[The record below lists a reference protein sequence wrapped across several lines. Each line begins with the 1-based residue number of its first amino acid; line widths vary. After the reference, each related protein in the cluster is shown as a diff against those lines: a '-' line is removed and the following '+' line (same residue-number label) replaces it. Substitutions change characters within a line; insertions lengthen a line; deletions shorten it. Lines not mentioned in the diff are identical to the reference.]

1 MTLLKKITLFLATFL
16 VSVQLNA
23 GGLDLK
29 KLGDMLKEKAQ
40 QASQNNNQQNQ
51 ASPST
56 QTQTNTNSTTTSTT
70 SSTGQSSANN
80 NYQSANDSSRES
92 VKKQKE
98 IIQARKAGTPVE
110 VKTVADGQER
120 ITKDEVLVDALTK
133 AVAMVHPD
141 FNLNVTTQY
150 YKTKSEFQNNITK
163 PEYGVIKSFEKTDK
177 ENIYAVMGQA
187 DPSKNTWSVTAKALI
202 NTKLTAENIKKISD
216 DQRVIYTIGFGAN
229 AEEAKQK
236 AALAAVQY
244 YHQVEIEPNS
254 IFAKSILKSNYGVVQ
269 KFDVLSET
277 ADQYTKLIFVKAK
290 ITLNDVGT
298 LDKNKF
304 NSIKNDI
311 EISKVKKAPN
321 PIITAFMENI
331 KEVNAAQAILEKALN
346 IKGNAELVK
355 KDAIREKMGV
365 RFADNG
371 FQRGISM
378 TQDRY
383 DAIEERLKDNPKLDE
398 QQRKEYERGSKALI
412 APALNTVKIFLSAFG
427 SGNPFQ
433 GLEAFIV
440 APRYLA
446 MNSEAIN
453 TLATYNSNNG
463 IDNTAMNDAKN
474 SLGD

>member
-1 MTLLKKITLFLATFL
+1 MTLLKKITLCLAIFL
-16 VSVQLNA
+16 VSFQLNA

-40 QASQNNNQQNQ
+40 QAGQNNQQNQ

-56 QTQTNTNSTTTSTT
+56 SSQTNTNTNSNTSY
-70 SSTGQSSANN
+70 GQSSGSN
-80 NYQSANDSSRES
+80 NYQSADDPGRES
-92 VKKQKE
+92 VRKQKE
-98 IIQARKAGTPVE
+98 IIQARRVGAPVE
-110 VKTVADGQER
+110 VKAVADGQEK
-120 ITKDEVLVDALTK
+120 ITKDEVLIDALTK

-150 YKTKSEFQNNITK
+150 YKTKTEFQNNITK
-163 PEYGVIKSFEKTDK
+163 LEYGVIKSFEKVDK

-187 DPSKNTWSVTAKALI
+187 DPSKNTWSVTAKTLI
-202 NTKLTAENIKKISD
+202 NTKLSTENIKKISD
-216 DQRVIYTIGFGAN
+216 DQRIIYTVGFGAN

-254 IFAKSILKSNYGVVQ
+254 VFAKSLLKSNYGVVQ
-269 KFDVLSET
+269 KFDMLSET

-331 KEVNAAQAILEKALN
+331 KEVNAAQSILENALN
-346 IKGNAELVK
+346 IKSNAELEK
-355 KDAIREKMGV
+355 KDAVREKMGV

-371 FQRGISM
+371 FQRGVSM

-398 QQRKEYERGSKALI
+398 QQKREYQRGFKALI
-412 APALNTVKIFLSAFG
+412 APSLNSVKILFSSFG
-427 SGNPFQ
+427 TGNPFQ
-433 GLEAFIV
+433 GLEALIV

-446 MNSEAIN
+446 MNSNAIN

-463 IDNTAMNDAKN
+463 IDNSAMNEAKN

>member
-1 MTLLKKITLFLATFL
+1 MTLLNKFTLCLATFL
-16 VSVQLNA
+16 FSLQLNA

-29 KLGDMLKEKAQ
+29 KLTDMLKEKAQ
-40 QASQNNNQQNQ
+40 QAGQNNNQQNQ
-51 ASPST
+51 ISPST
-56 QTQTNTNSTTTSTT
+56 TSTAPQTNTSST
-70 SSTGQSSANN
+70 SSNQSSSNN
-80 NYQSANDSSRES
+80 NFQSANDPSRES

-98 IIQARKAGTPVE
+98 IIQARRAGVPVE
-110 VKTVADGQER
+110 VKAVADGQER

-133 AVAMVHPD
+133 AVSMVHPD

-163 PEYGVIKSFEKTDK
+163 PEYGVIKSFERTDK

-187 DPSKNTWSVTAKALI
+187 DPSKNTWSVTTKALV
-202 NTKLTAENIKKISD
+202 NTKLTPENIKKISD
-216 DQRVIYTIGFGAN
+216 DQRVIYTVGFGAN
-229 AEEAKQK
+229 ADEAKQK

-254 IFAKSILKSNYGVVQ
+254 VFAKSILKSNYGVIQ
-269 KFDVLSET
+269 KFDVLNEST
-277 ADQYTKLIFVKAK
+277 DQYTKLIFVKAK
-290 ITLNDVGT
+290 VSLSDVGI

-331 KEVNAAQAILEKALN
+331 KEVNAAQAILENALN

-355 KDAIREKMGV
+355 KDAVKEKMGV

-371 FQRGISM
+371 FQRAVSM

-383 DAIEERLKDNPKLDE
+383 DAIEGRLKDNPKLDE
-398 QQRKEYERGSKALI
+398 QQKNEYQRGLKALI

-440 APRYLA
+440 APKYLA

>member
-1 MTLLKKITLFLATFL
+1 MTLLNKCTLCLATFL
-16 VSVQLNA
+16 FSLQLNA

-40 QASQNNNQQNQ
+40 QAGQNNNQQNK

-56 QTQTNTNSTTTSTT
+56 TSTAPQTNTSST
-70 SSTGQSSANN
+70 SSNQSSSNN
-80 NYQSANDSSRES
+80 NFQSANDPSRES

-98 IIQARKAGTPVE
+98 IIQARRAGVPVE
-110 VKTVADGQER
+110 VKAVADGQER

-163 PEYGVIKSFEKTDK
+163 PEYGVIKSFERTDK

-187 DPSKNTWSVTAKALI
+187 DPSKNTWSVTTKALV
-202 NTKLTAENIKKISD
+202 NTKLTPENIKKISD
-216 DQRVIYTIGFGAN
+216 DQRVIYTVGFGAN
-229 AEEAKQK
+229 ADEAKQK

-254 IFAKSILKSNYGVVQ
+254 VFAKSILKSNYGVIQ
-269 KFDVLSET
+269 KFDVLNEST
-277 ADQYTKLIFVKAK
+277 DQYTKLIFVKAK
-290 ITLNDVGT
+290 VSLNDVGT

-331 KEVNAAQAILEKALN
+331 KEVNAAQAILENALN

-355 KDAIREKMGV
+355 KDAVKEKMGV

-398 QQRKEYERGSKALI
+398 QQKKEYERGPKALI

>member
-1 MTLLKKITLFLATFL
+1 MTLLKKITLCLAIFL
-16 VSVQLNA
+16 VSFQLNA

-40 QASQNNNQQNQ
+40 QAGQNNQQNQ

-56 QTQTNTNSTTTSTT
+56 SSQTNTNTNSNTSY
-70 SSTGQSSANN
+70 GQSSGSN
-80 NYQSANDSSRES
+80 NYQSADDPGRES
-92 VKKQKE
+92 VRKQKE
-98 IIQARKAGTPVE
+98 IIQARRVGAPVE
-110 VKTVADGQER
+110 VKAVADGQEK
-120 ITKDEVLVDALTK
+120 ITKDEVLIDALTK

-150 YKTKSEFQNNITK
+150 YKTKTEFQNNITK
-163 PEYGVIKSFEKTDK
+163 LEYGVIKSFEKVDK

-187 DPSKNTWSVTAKALI
+187 DPSKNTWSVTAKTLI
-202 NTKLTAENIKKISD
+202 NTKLSTENIKKISD
-216 DQRVIYTIGFGAN
+216 DQRIIYTVGFGAN

-254 IFAKSILKSNYGVVQ
+254 VFAKSLLKSNYGVVQ
-269 KFDVLSET
+269 KFDMLSET

-331 KEVNAAQAILEKALN
+331 KEVNAAQSILENALN
-346 IKGNAELVK
+346 IKSNAELEK
-355 KDAIREKMGV
+355 KDAVREKMGV

-371 FQRGISM
+371 FQRGVGIDSNIVGTTESYAEIVNKRTSGFEGLSDTDLQREIQSRPEYADM
-378 TQDRY
+378 QKAKAAMDDDMGMGKSDTSAKIDQTNSLLSELVTAMKQNVTQTSR
-383 DAIEERLKDNPKLDE
+383 
-398 QQRKEYERGSKALI
+398 
-412 APALNTVKIFLSAFG
+412 V
-427 SGNPFQ
+427 
-433 GLEAFIV
+433 
-440 APRYLA
+440 A
-446 MNSEAIN
+446 MNTN
-453 TLATYNSNNG
+453 
-463 IDNTAMNDAKN
+463 
-474 SLGD
+474 